1 MSGAGQSGAPGQAAL
16 LAVGAAGLVSA
27 LLALWAMRGLPF
39 GALLLWLAPL
49 PLFAAAAGFGPRVA
63 WGAAGVGAAAVL
75 IGSNSL
81 GAALYL
87 GAFALPVALIAAT
100 AFPGGAGGGRL
111 DLSTPLALLGLW
123 PALVLAVVAL
133 MVSDLEGAMREAVAQ
148 GVRRMGVPLAEGM
161 IEQIARVKAAAVG
174 FWTALLMLGNGLAG
188 QRLMERQGLALASLP
203 AAEDLRLPG
212 WYAPL
217 PLLALGG
224 WAAFG
229 GVVTLSALLI
239 LLIPFFLLGVVG
251 VHRRLRGRA
260 GRLAF
265 LAGFYLLMLLFLQ
278 IMAPLMVGVGLFD
291 QFRRRAAPSNPT

>member
-1 MSGAGQSGAPGQAAL
+1 VSGAGQSGAPGQAAL

-39 GALLLWLAPL
+39 GAVLLWLAPL

-87 GAFALPVALIAAT
+87 GAFALPAALIAAT
-100 AFPGGAGGGRL
+100 AFPGGALAGRL
-111 DLSTPLALLGLW
+111 DLSVPLALLGLW

-188 QRLMERQGLALASLP
+188 QRLMERQGLALA
-203 AAEDLRLPG
+203 
-212 WYAPL
+212 PL
-217 PLLALGG
+217 PLVALAA

-229 GVVTLSALLI
+229 GVFTLSALLI
-239 LLIPFFLLGVVG
+239 LLIPFFLLGVAG

>member
-1 MSGAGQSGAPGQAAL
+1 MSGAGQAGQPGQAAM
-16 LAVGAAGLVSA
+16 LAAGAAGLVSA
-27 LLALWAMRGLPF
+27 VLALWAMRGLPF

-49 PLFAAAAGFGPRVA
+49 PLFAAASGFGPRVA
-63 WGAAGVGAAAVL
+63 WGAAGIGALAVA

-87 GAFALPVALIAAT
+87 GAFALPAALIAAT
-100 AFPGGAGGGRL
+100 AFPGGAPAGRL

-123 PALVLAVVAL
+123 PTLVLALVAL
-133 MVSDLEGAMREAVAQ
+133 MVSDLEGAMREAVSQ
-148 GVRRMGVPLAEGM
+148 GVRRMGVPLAEEM

-188 QRLMERQGLALASLP
+188 QRLMERQGLALAPLP
-203 AAEDLRLPG
+203 EADDLRLPG

-217 PLLALGG
+217 PLLALAA

-229 GVVTLSALLI
+229 GVLTISALLI

-278 IMAPLMVGVGLFD
+278 IMAPLLVGVGLFD

>member
-1 MSGAGQSGAPGQAAL
+1 MSGQAGL
-16 LAVGAAGLVSA
+16 LAAGAGGLVSA

-39 GALLLWLAPL
+39 GPLLLWIAPL

-63 WGAAGVGAAAVL
+63 WFAAGIGAMAVFL
-75 IGSNSL
+75 GSNSL

-87 GAFALPVALIAAT
+87 GAFALPASLIAAT
-100 AFPGGAGGGRL
+100 AFVAGRVE
-111 DLSTPLALLGLW
+111 LSTPLALLGLW
-123 PALVLAVVAL
+123 PTLVLALVAL
-133 MVSDLEGAMREAVAQ
+133 LVTDLEGAMREAVAE

-174 FWTALLMLGNGLAG
+174 FWMALLMLGNGLAG
-188 QRLMERQGLALASLP
+188 QRLMERQGLALLP
-203 AAEDLRLPG
+203 LPPADDLRLPG

-217 PLLALGG
+217 PVVALAAWATLGG
-224 WAAFG
+224 VFA
-229 GVVTLSALLI
+229 LSALLI

-251 VHRRLRGRA
+251 VHRRLRGRS

-278 IMAPLMVGVGLFD
+278 LMAPLMVGVGLFD
-291 QFRRRAAPSNPT
+291 QFRRRAAPPNPT

>member
-1 MSGAGQSGAPGQAAL
+1 MLAA
-16 LAVGAAGLVSA
+16 GAAGLVSA

-39 GALLLWLAPL
+39 GAVLLWIAPL

-63 WGAAGVGAAAVL
+63 WLAAGIGAMAVFL
-75 IGSNSL
+75 GSNSL

-87 GAFALPVALIAAT
+87 GAFALPASLIAAT
-100 AFPGGAGGGRL
+100 AFAGGRL
-111 DLSTPLALLGLW
+111 ELSTPLALLGLW
-123 PALVLAVVAL
+123 PTVVLALIAFLVT
-133 MVSDLEGAMREAVAQ
+133 DLEGAMREAVAQ
-148 GVRRMGVPLAEGM
+148 GVRRMGLPLAEGM

-188 QRLMERQGLALASLP
+188 QKLMERQGLALAPLP
-203 AAEDLRLPG
+203 DADDLKLPG
-212 WYAPL
+212 WYGPL
-217 PLLALGG
+217 PIIALAA

-229 GVVTLSALLI
+229 GVFALSALLI

-291 QFRRRAAPSNPT
+291 QFRRRAAPPNPT